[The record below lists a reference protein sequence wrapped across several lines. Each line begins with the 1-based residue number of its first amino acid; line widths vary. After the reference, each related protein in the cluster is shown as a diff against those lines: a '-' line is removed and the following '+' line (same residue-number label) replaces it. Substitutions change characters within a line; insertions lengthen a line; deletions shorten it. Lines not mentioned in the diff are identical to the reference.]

1 MGDKRWPF
9 LLLVLGLG
17 GLGAAVVVLALDLRA
32 SRDQLRL
39 LDARLRGLEE
49 PRPSGP
55 GPAPAG
61 RVGNADIHVAPPTLD
76 DELSSRVAEIEK
88 RLATSKLALPVER
101 GMEGLPEPLSVA
113 PPEERRPSS
122 EIASAPPSDAGLPS
136 DRAALKDLL
145 RDLRKE
151 IDEEDSK
158 RERDDW
164 QKGVIDGV
172 AQAVELGPQQKDLVS
187 QALQDR
193 FREVS
198 RLNELEEAGKITEDE
213 WEKQVY
219 TVRKKVDDQIRS
231 LLSADQVRKFDD
243 WKRRQRWY
251 GLREGNGNG

>member
-9 LLLVLGLG
+9 LLVLLGLG

-32 SRDQLRL
+32 SRDQIRL
-39 LDARLRGLEE
+39 LDARLRGMEE
-49 PRPSGP
+49 PRASGP

-61 RVGNADIHVAPPTLD
+61 RIGNADLHVAPPTLD
-76 DELSSRVAEIEK
+76 GELSRRVAEIEK
-88 RLATSKLALPVER
+88 RLAIER
-101 GMEGLPEPLSVA
+101 GLEGLPEPLSVA

-122 EIASAPPSDAGLPS
+122 EIASAPPTDAGIPS
-136 DRAALKDLL
+136 DRAALKDLF
-145 RDLRKE
+145 RELRKE

-164 QKGVIDGV
+164 QNGVIDGV
-172 AQAVELGPQQKDLVS
+172 AKAVELGPQQKDLVS
-187 QALQDR
+187 QALFGR

-213 WEKQVY
+213 WEKQVFAA
-219 TVRKKVDDQIRS
+219 RKQADDQIRS